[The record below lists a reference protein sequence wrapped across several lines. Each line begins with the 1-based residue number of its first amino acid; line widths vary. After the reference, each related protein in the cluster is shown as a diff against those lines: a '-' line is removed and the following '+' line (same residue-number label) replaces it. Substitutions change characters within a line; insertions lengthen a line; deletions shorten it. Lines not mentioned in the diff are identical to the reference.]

1 MLFAR
6 IRDTNRDKDNYL
18 YMARI
23 SGIELNDKWR
33 VDYALTRIK
42 GIGWAVSE
50 KLLTDLNIDP
60 TTRLSSMSAEDLNK
74 ISGKIEEFPTEGDL
88 RRRVSA
94 NINRLQAI
102 GAYRG
107 IRHTK
112 GLPVRGQRTKTNA
125 RTKRGKRK
133 TVGAFKK
140 EALAA
145 KTTAAKK

>member
-1 MLFAR
+1 
-6 IRDTNRDKDNYL
+6 
-18 YMARI
+18 MARI
-23 SGIELNDKWR
+23 SGIELNDRWR
-33 VDYALTRIK
+33 IDYALTRVK
-42 GIGWAVSE
+42 GIGWALSTKVLG
-50 KLLTDLNIDP
+50 LLKFNGSKRVKDLTP
-60 TTRLSSMSAEDLNK
+60 EELNK

-88 RRRVSA
+88 TRRVKA

-102 GAYRG
+102 SSYRG

-140 EALAA
+140 EALA
-145 KTTAAKK
+145 KTTITSKK